1 MIDGCFWALQQM
13 ISCYDLQTQPIIL
26 LLAIEGTIWGS
37 SLEPTYSFGFKMLN
51 GSCWKKDSSDSSSF
65 TLHPLSDQKLQ
76 NTTYLQFL
84 FCGLQHNLLQT
95 GGLLFIWRNTWTQ
108 SQVNMNTRECF
119 TEIHQILYLHDC
131 FLKNLTAIA
140 MPFWSMNTCF
150 MIHRTTFKF

>member
-95 GGLLFIWRNTWTQ
+95 GGLLFIWRNTWTKSSEYEYKWVLYWNSPNIVLARQ
-108 SQVNMNTRECF
+108 FFKKPHSHSHAILVNEHMFYDTQDN
-119 TEIHQILYLHDC
+119 I
-131 FLKNLTAIA
+131 
-140 MPFWSMNTCF
+140 
-150 MIHRTTFKF
+150 